1 MSWPERLPRGSDNA
15 VVMTALG
22 GWLVLLATPRALGL
36 PALCGSPDVL
46 AAVAAGAWR
55 LAAATIS
62 PGRLLA
68 GWAGMA
74 LAMMLPLAAPQ
85 LRHIVRRGGPGAPLG
100 VAAFLTSWLAVWIMA
115 LAVLAA
121 LGGLLTLALG
131 AVGAVAAAFLFAL
144 GWQHT
149 PTKYKAL
156 RRCHACPPLPWERP
170 ALAAACLRLGFSTGT
185 HCIAGCWAVMLATMV
200 LPWPLLAML
209 GGSALLWTERY
220 WRRMPL
226 GWPLMY
232 R

>member
-1 MSWPERLPRGSDNA
+1 MSWPEALPRGSDGA
-15 VVMTALG
+15 VVMAALG

-36 PALCGSPDVL
+36 PAFCGSPDMF

-62 PGRLLA
+62 PGRLLV

-85 LRHIVRRGGPGAPLG
+85 LRHIVRRSGPGAPLG
-100 VAAFLTSWLAVWIMA
+100 VAAFLATWLAVWLMG
-115 LAVLAA
+115 LAA
-121 LGGLLTLALG
+121 LAALTGLLTLALG
-131 AVGAVAAAFLFAL
+131 PMGTTAAAILLAFV
-144 GWQHT
+144 WQHT
-149 PTKYKAL
+149 PAKYRAL
-156 RRCHACPPLPWERP
+156 RRCHACPPLPWGRP
-170 ALAAACLRLGFSTGT
+170 ELVAVCLRLGLSTGT
-185 HCIAGCWAVMLATMV
+185 HCVAGCWAVMLAAMA

-209 GGSALLWTERY
+209 GGRALLWAERY
-220 WRRMPL
+220 CRRMPL